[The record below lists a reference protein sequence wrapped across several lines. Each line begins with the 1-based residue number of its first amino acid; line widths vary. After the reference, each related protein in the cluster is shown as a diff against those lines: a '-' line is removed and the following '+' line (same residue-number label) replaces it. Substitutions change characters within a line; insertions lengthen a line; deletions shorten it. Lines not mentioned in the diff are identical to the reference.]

1 MRQRVL
7 VLALLGWGLL
17 PAAAHAAGPDFTA
30 ELVARTF
37 FRGLLEGR
45 PGTVLPLCGSE
56 VNLDG
61 RRLRD
66 RAELQQA
73 LEALSA
79 RARQRGLRLRLLV
92 LLDAREAVRRRI
104 RGSFG
109 PDRLVA
115 LARFSQLG
123 AVALLRREDGFW
135 RVTALTD

>member
-1 MRQRVL
+1 M
-7 VLALLGWGLL
+7 
-17 PAAAHAAGPDFTA
+17 
-30 ELVARTF
+30 
-37 FRGLLEGR
+37 
-45 PGTVLPLCGSE
+45 
-56 VNLDG
+56 NLDG

-73 LEALSA
+73 LEALST

-92 LLDAREAVRRRI
+92 LLDAREAVRRFGPPPRRI

-115 LARFSQLG
+115 LARLSQLG
-123 AVALLRREDGFW
+123 AVALLRREGGFW